1 MICTVC
7 GRPAAPRSWRCECG
21 GPLDLPEQ
29 PTDVLGELA
38 AAPRTGQGLWRY
50 RAAIPVA
57 ADLGLQLSLGE
68 GQTPVVEAGE
78 DLPGVSIKVE
88 YAMPTLSFKD
98 RGAVV
103 LVAAALSRGARQ
115 LIADSSGNAGSAI
128 AAYAARAGLEC
139 TVFVPERTSMRK
151 QAQMSSYGATV
162 VAVPGDRTATA
173 AAAIAEVEKTGATY
187 GSHVYDP
194 YFMQGTKTFS
204 YELWEQLAGMP
215 DALFLPV
222 GNGTLLLGAARG
234 CNELRAAGLVDRMPR
249 IVALQ
254 SERCAPLARAWDA
267 GLEQAV
273 DLQPGA
279 TAAEGIAIPAP
290 PRGAQILRIVR
301 ELGGCVVEVP
311 EAAIAGAGRDLAR
324 RGLYV
329 EPTAALT
336 WAGLLL
342 ARGHSSV
349 AQPVSNDR
357 GWQLAREFA
366 AGTVVVPACGS
377 GLKSA

>member
-7 GRPAAPRSWRCECG
+7 GRSAAPGSWRCRCG
-21 GPLDLPEQ
+21 GPLDLPEVGA
-29 PTDVLGELA
+29 TALSELGR
-38 AAPRTGQGLWRY
+38 APRESEGLWRY

-57 ADLGLQLSLGE
+57 ADLGMQLSLGE
-68 GQTPVVEAGE
+68 GQTPLVAGGA

-103 LVAAALSRGARQ
+103 LVAAAVQRGSRR
-115 LIADSSGNAGSAI
+115 LIADSSGNAGGAI
-128 AAYAARAGLEC
+128 AAYASRAGLDC

-151 QAQMSSYGATV
+151 QSQISSYGATV

-173 AAAIAEVEKTGATY
+173 RAAVAEVERTGAAY

-194 YFMQGTKTFS
+194 YFLQGTKTFAF
-204 YELWEQLAGMP
+204 ELWEQLPSMP
-215 DALFLPV
+215 DALVLPV

-234 CNELRAAGLVDRMPR
+234 CSELRAAGLTDGVPR

-254 SERCAPLARAWDA
+254 SERCAPLARAWDV
-267 GLEQAV
+267 GLKRAV
-273 DLQPGA
+273 DLQPGV
-279 TAAEGIAIPAP
+279 TAAEGIAIPSP
-290 PRGAQILRIVR
+290 PRGAQILRTVR
-301 ELGGCVVEVP
+301 ELGGCMVEVP
-311 EAAIAGAGRDLAR
+311 EAAIGVAQRDLAR

-342 ARGHSSV
+342 ARAHPSV
-349 AQPVSNDR
+349 VQVKTDGG
-357 GWQLAREFA
+357 GWQLATELTS
-366 AGTVVVPACGS
+366 GTVVVPACGS